1 MYADLSVLI
10 GAFQLICIKFLQL
23 TTYINFFIFYDEML

>member
-23 TTYINFFIFYDEML
+23 TTYINFFFFL